1 MAKDKINNIS
11 QSVEFF
17 KKLSTSQK
25 MISAGVVL
33 VTVVA
38 IILLVSFVNR
48 PDYGTLFS
56 NLAPQDASKIVE
68 KLKEKS
74 IPYQLE
80 GNGSSILVPK
90 ESLYDLRLSLAGEGL
105 PQSSTVGYEIFDKT
119 NLGISDFVQKINY
132 RRALEGELART
143 ILQIGEVEG
152 ARVHIVIPEKKLFKE
167 DEKPPT
173 ASVILKLRTGRT
185 PSRETIQGIVHL
197 ISSSIE
203 GLETDNVTVVD
214 SRGMLLSNNNKQNTL
229 AALTATQYELQR
241 QVESSLTNKAQSMLD
256 GVLGYNNAIVQVTAE
271 LDFRQVE
278 RTSEKYDP
286 ENTAIRS
293 EQISEDKTTSKDS
306 SPSSSRN
313 NTVTNYE
320 VNKEVARITE
330 NQGSIK
336 RISVA
341 VTVNGKQKEVIRGGE
356 TVYENEPQT
365 EEVLNKISEV
375 VKRAVGYTV
384 QRGDEI
390 SVVNLPFAVE
400 KIKDDFEYQVSP
412 VTKYND
418 WIKLV
423 IIAVAMAA
431 AVVILLSLL
440 KRFKNTD
447 TSTGTVNALTAS
459 PLQAR
464 YDAVLSQG
472 NRREVV
478 AELLNNNPEEASRLL
493 KAWLADGE

>member
-1 MAKDKINNIS
+1 MAKEKNINLT

-17 KKLSTSQK
+17 KNLSTSQK
-25 MISAGVVL
+25 LITAGVL
-33 VTVVA
+33 AVTVIA
-38 IILLVSFVNR
+38 IIALVMFVNR

-56 NLAPQDASKIVE
+56 NLAPQDAAKIVE

-74 IPYQLE
+74 INYKLE
-80 GNGSSILVPK
+80 GNGSTILVPK
-90 ESLYDLRLSLAGEGL
+90 ENLYELRLSLASEGL

-119 NLGISDFVQKINY
+119 NLGISDFVQKVNY

-152 ARVHIVIPEKKLFKE
+152 ARVHIVLPERKLFKE

-173 ASVILKLRTGRT
+173 ASVILKLRTGKA

-203 GLETDNVTVVD
+203 GLDTEDVTVVD
-214 SRGMLLSNNNKQNTL
+214 SRGMLLSNNNKQNNF

-241 QVESSLTNKAQSMLD
+241 QVETSLTSKAQSMLD
-256 GVLGYNNAIVQVTAE
+256 GVLGHNNAIVQVNAD

-278 RTSEKYDP
+278 RTMEKYDP
-286 ENTAIRS
+286 ENTVVRS
-293 EQISEDKTTSKDS
+293 EQLSEDKTTSKDS
-306 SPSSSRN
+306 SPSSSRS

-320 VNKEVARITE
+320 INKEIERIIE

-336 RISVA
+336 RISIA
-341 VTVNGKQKEVIRGGE
+341 VTVN
-356 TVYENEPQT
+356 ENEPRT
-365 EEVLNKISEV
+365 ESELAKISDV
-375 VKRAVGYTV
+375 VKRAVGYNI

-400 KIKDDFEYQVSP
+400 NIKDDFQYNLDP
-412 VTKYND
+412 VTKYNN
-418 WIKLV
+418 WIKLA
-423 IIAVAMAA
+423 IIAIAMGA

-447 TSTGTVNALTAS
+447 TSMEAFA
-459 PLQAR
+459 PLGPSSLKGN
-464 YDAVLSQG
+464 YDAILNQG

-478 AELLNNNPEEASRLL
+478 AELVNNNPEEASRLL

>member
-1 MAKDKINNIS
+1 MDKELNLN
-11 QSVEFF
+11 QSFEFF

-25 MISAGVVL
+25 LIIAGVL
-33 VTVVA
+33 VVTLIAV
-38 IILLVSFVNR
+38 ISLVMFVNS

-74 IPYQLE
+74 IAYKLE
-80 GNGSSILVPK
+80 GNGSTILVPK
-90 ESLYDLRLSLAGEGL
+90 EIIYDLRLSLAGEGL
-105 PQSSTVGYEIFDKT
+105 PQSSIVGYEIFDKT
-119 NLGISDFVQKINY
+119 NLGISDFVQKVNY

-152 ARVHIVIPEKKLFKE
+152 ARVHIVLPERKLFKE

-173 ASVILKLRTGRT
+173 ASVILKLRTGKA
-185 PSRETIQGIVHL
+185 PSPETIQGIVHL
-197 ISSSIE
+197 ISSSVE
-203 GLETDNVTVVD
+203 GLDPENVTVVD
-214 SRGMLLSNNNKQNTL
+214 SRGMLLSNNNKQNNF
-229 AALTATQYELQR
+229 ASLTAAQYELQH
-241 QVESSLTNKAQSMLD
+241 QVEASLTSKAQSLLD
-256 GVLGYNNAIVQVTAE
+256 GVLGANNAIVQVNAE

-278 RTSEKYDP
+278 RTMEKYDP

-293 EQISEDKTTSKDS
+293 EQLSEDKTTSKDS
-306 SPSSSRN
+306 SPSSIRT

-320 VNKEVARITE
+320 INKEIERIIE

-336 RISVA
+336 RISIA
-341 VTVNGKQKEVIRGGE
+341 VTVNGKQKVVTKGNE
-356 TVYENEPQT
+356 TVTENEPRT
-365 EEVLNKISEV
+365 EDELMKISEV
-375 VKRAVGYTV
+375 VKRAVGYNV

-400 KIKDDFEYQVSP
+400 NINDDFQYQIDP
-412 VTKYND
+412 VTKYDD
-418 WIKLV
+418 WIKLL
-423 IIAVAMAA
+423 IIAIAMGA

-447 TSTGTVNALTAS
+447 NSIEGIAALAPS
-459 PLQAR
+459 ALQGK
-464 YDAVLSQG
+464 YDAILNQG

-493 KAWLADGE
+493 KAWLADEE